1 MNECVFCN
9 IINRTEDRV
18 FEAENELAV
27 AFKSIAPTADVH
39 ILIVPKKHIP
49 AFVDLESD
57 DKDLFASMI
66 SLAQELVKTKNIS
79 DGYRLIFNGGKYQ
92 SVPHLHWHL
101 LGGKLH
107 EDAESKT

>member
-9 IINRTEDRV
+9 IVSRTQDRAL
-18 FEAENELAV
+18 EAENDLVV
-27 AFKSIAPTADVH
+27 AFKSIAPTADIH

-49 AFVDLESD
+49 AITDVEAGDNEIFS
-57 DKDLFASMI
+57 SMI
-66 SLAQELVKTKNIS
+66 SMAQDLIKSKNIS

-101 LGGKLH
+101 LGGNLN
-107 EDAESKT
+107 EGSDSKT